1 MNLYGINGFEMNRID
16 FTKTGG
22 HPLSLRDFD
31 FLQTAIRDMF
41 IPLINS
47 QHYGGGTTGI
57 ILQGCRVST
66 GAQSAG
72 YVAYGGE
79 IYYVPAHSGA
89 FTVPVLVPQG
99 DVVDTAYSPVS
110 YADASSQNVHLKREM
125 KWEEEASQPV
135 KLKVAEMADYGDV
148 FHIVETDPIVAYDDW
163 VAPDSGMD
171 GDGYEGLKF
180 RKHGMFLE
188 LQGACL
194 MTTFASA
201 SIIFNLPL
209 LSDAKIKY
217 RPAYRQQ
224 IVVIGEDSNSDFHAF
239 NCTIYQNGNV
249 VINETTAPAAG
260 AVKIQFNH
268 RVRLF

>member
-1 MNLYGINGFEMNRID
+1 MNKID
-16 FTKTGG
+16 FDLIGG
-22 HPLSLRDFD
+22 QGMSLKDWKY
-31 FLQTAIRDMF
+31 LQQSIRDMF
-41 IPLINS
+41 ISLTIS
-47 QHYGGGTTGI
+47 DYYGDSTTGI
-57 ILQGCRVST
+57 ILMGCRVSV
-66 GAQSAG
+66 GAQTSG

-79 IYYVPAHSGA
+79 IYYVPSHSGA

-99 DVVDTAYSPVS
+99 DVVDTAYSPVGF
-110 YADASSQNVHLKREM
+110 ADKSSHNVHYKRQM
-125 KWEEEASQPV
+125 AWEEEASQPV

-148 FHIVETDPIVAYDDW
+148 FHTVETDPIAGYDDW
-163 VAPDSGMD
+163 VGPDSGMLS
-171 GDGYEGLKF
+171 DGYEGLKF
-180 RKHGMFLE
+180 RKRGAFLE

-268 RVRLF
+268 RVRLY